1 MKHTPC
7 AGCNRSIASRDQRKT
22 LFPQATSNKH
32 NRKQIIPM
40 KRIVTTALLALTSL
54 ALRAGPQDKGSVVN
68 PTGTWNLTTLS
79 ATGQPASPQT
89 LKLKFEGGKLTGTL
103 SRQAGSKVEQLP
115 LEDSKLKGS
124 DVSFATHNYAVSYVH
139 NVLQP
144 TDTNKWSHSK
154 FQGTI
159 SGDTIKGKVERQSY
173 MGNNHTLDWEAR
185 RVQ

>member
-1 MKHTPC
+1 
-7 AGCNRSIASRDQRKT
+7 
-22 LFPQATSNKH
+22 
-32 NRKQIIPM
+32 M
-40 KRIVTTALLALTSL
+40 KRELTTALMALALTSL
-54 ALRAGPQDKGSVVN
+54 ALRAGAQDKGSVVN
-68 PTGTWNLTTLS
+68 PTGTWTLTTLS

-115 LEDSKLKGS
+115 LEDAKLKGS
-124 DVSFATHNYAVSYVH
+124 GLSFATHNFAMYYVS

-159 SGDTIKGKVERQSY
+159 SGDTIKGKVEQQSY
-173 MGNNHTLDWEAR
+173 MGNNHTLDWEAK
-185 RVQ
+185 RVAKP